1 MKYFLISLII
11 LTVVWL
17 ELGLWTM
24 WQADQNYALGKNYDS
39 VQQYVAA
46 YPLLGAS
53 VNSNPGE
60 PTFRDELAYNQ
71 AVIAAALF
79 AQKSA
84 TSSALA
90 LAEEAV
96 ANSDQV
102 VETSPNSLPF
112 WKSRVK
118 TFYQL
123 GTIDA
128 KYNLT
133 GLEAIKRAADLAP
146 TDAKVWYTYGLLLQ
160 RNGQKEEA
168 KKIFLKTLQLKPDYT
183 EVKDALKTL

>member
-1 MKYFLISLII
+1 
-11 LTVVWL
+11 
-17 ELGLWTM
+17 M
-24 WQADQNYALGKNYDS
+24 WQADQSYALGKNYDS

-53 VNSNPGE
+53 VNSNSGE

-90 LAEEAV
+90 LAEEAI

-102 VETSPNSLPF
+102 VNDSPNSLPF

-128 KYNLT
+128 KYNLI

-146 TDAKVWYTYGLLLQ
+146 TDAKVWYTYGLLLE
-160 RNGQKEEA
+160 RNGQKDEA

-183 EVKDALKTL
+183 EVRDALKTL

>member
-1 MKYFLISLII
+1 MKYFLISLICLI
-11 LTVVWL
+11 GLIL
-17 ELGLWTM
+17 ELGLWNM
-24 WQADQNYALGKNYDS
+24 WQADQSYALGKNYDS

-46 YPLLGAS
+46 YPLLIAS
-53 VNSNPGE
+53 VTTNPSE

-71 AVIAAALF
+71 TVIAAALF

-90 LAEEAV
+90 LAVEAV

-102 VETSPNSLPF
+102 VGDSPNSLPF

-128 KYNLT
+128 KYNLV
-133 GLEAIKRAADLAP
+133 GLEAIKKAADLAP
-146 TDAKVWYTYGLLLQ
+146 TDAKVWYTYGLLLE
-160 RNGQKEEA
+160 RNGQKDEA